1 MCPIFPG
8 MRRYIPDMAVSF
20 AEIAKPRT
28 FPDGQFFNVRDVPV
42 FVAHT
47 AKLSDGREVTFG
59 PEELAAIVANCNR
72 RIEET
77 GDYAVITLGHTPAP
91 GENKP
96 EPMVVGFAGPFRL
109 GTFAGRPAI
118 LADFHI
124 FREHKDVLKSYPRRS
139 PEFRLVEDLTQT
151 HLDPIALLGAEPPRL
166 DMGLTLLYSERQGDV
181 LVERYAAVLPAGSNT
196 YVPSQKEKYAMDQEF
211 LEELIK
217 RLESLDWVQW
227 VKRKMA
233 EEAAQQKTEGP
244 PENYQGQPSDKIDPE
259 KAKQILEEGQVDG
272 KPLTEDQRKMFGAA
286 ASREKDAD
294 RTLRE
299 RYHLLQQE
307 LERHRTEL
315 EKLRQDVEAERAA
328 RVNAERY
335 SQLVQL
341 RQVYAFDLD
350 KELERCRYS
359 RMTDEQFKD
368 HLAIIRENYKRIPVG
383 ERLPPLGAAV
393 ELDEAREQYGEEVR
407 RRALEIAKRKKAAG
421 ENVSYEEVL
430 EAVKAG
436 KL

>member
-1 MCPIFPG
+1 
-8 MRRYIPDMAVSF
+8 MAVSF
-20 AEIAKPRT
+20 ADIAKPRA
-28 FPDGQFFNVRDVPV
+28 FPEDAFLNVRDVPV
-42 FVAHT
+42 FVAHK
-47 AKLSDGREVTFG
+47 AHLSDGREVTFG
-59 PEELAAIVANCNR
+59 PDELAAIVANCNR

-77 GDYAVITLGHTPAP
+77 GDYAVITIGHTAAP
-91 GENKP
+91 GENRP
-96 EPMVVGFAGPFRL
+96 EPTVVGFAGPFRL

-124 FREHKDVLKSYPRRS
+124 FREHKDVLKKYPRRS

-166 DMGLTLLYSERQGDV
+166 DLGLTLLYQERQGDV

-196 YVPSQKEKYAMDQEF
+196 YVPSPKERYAMDQEF

-217 RLESLDWVQW
+217 RLDSLDWVQW

-233 EEAAQQKTEGP
+233 EEAATQKPAAEP
-244 PENYQGQPSDKIDPE
+244 SPENYEGQPSEKIDPE
-259 KAKQILEEGQVDG
+259 KAKQILEEGQVHG

-286 ASREKDAD
+286 ASRERDAD

-299 RYHLLQQE
+299 RYHLLQQQ
-307 LERHRTEL
+307 LERQRTEL

-368 HLAIIRENYKRIPVG
+368 HLAIIRENYRRIPVG

-393 ELDEAREQYGEEVR
+393 ELDEAREQYSEEVR

-421 ENVSYEEVL
+421 EEVSYEEVL

-436 KL
+436 KI